1 MILHMEDFEGTV
13 FITIKKYQ
21 CPSLCLCVDE
31 HGSVYLDE
39 FNYDSSS
46 FWIQK
51 SYDDEN
57 GWFWLEN
64 RKYKGVLTASSFTK
78 TIIAGEIFF
87 QDYVHCVAYYYAG
100 VIWTGN

>member
-1 MILHMEDFEGTV
+1 MILHMEDCGGGTV

-64 RKYKGVLTASSFTK
+64 CKYKGVLTASSFTK
-78 TIIAGEIFF
+78 TIIAGETFLRLRTLCCILLRR
-87 QDYVHCVAYYYAG
+87 
-100 VIWTGN
+100 T

>member
-1 MILHMEDFEGTV
+1 MLTNKNGNWQYPDMILHKEDCGGTV

-21 CPSLCLCVDE
+21 CPSLCLCVNE
-31 HGSVYLDE
+31 HGGVYLDE

-51 SYDDEN
+51 SYDDEK
-57 GWFWLEN
+57 GSFWLEN

-78 TIIAGEIFF
+78 TIIAGEIIFF
-87 QDYVHCVAYYYAG
+87 
-100 VIWTGN
+100 ILPT

>member
-1 MILHMEDFEGTV
+1 MEDFEGTV

-51 SYDDEN
+51 SYDDE
-57 GWFWLEN
+57 
-64 RKYKGVLTASSFTK
+64 KY
-78 TIIAGEIFF
+78 II
-87 QDYVHCVAYYYAG
+87 G
-100 VIWTGN
+100 VITNSGRRIFVTKETDKSSKIPSRIETFSQEIDDVIHTDIKTTLFKLL